1 MNPRLPIVLFCVL
14 LLTTFFSCVDTA
26 PTKEVQHI
34 DSLNQLAYT
43 YRYRNL
49 DSSCRAA
56 SQAYKE
62 VSMYQQGKAEA
73 SNNLAF
79 CAFMRMDFDN
89 AERLYKEVYNL
100 TKNELELLIADIGL
114 MKIYQRTAMNKEFY
128 DYRNS
133 AIRRMKRIDEES
145 NLFIDRHES
154 ARLNYA
160 FTEFFIV
167 SAVYYYYLQQ
177 RAEAMASL
185 NEIRQNEELAADTN
199 QILYF
204 HYIKGSAGLCEGKT
218 PEDRKLEEFDEL
230 YTTWK
235 MASEQGYLYFEGNG
249 LQGLANLMASP
260 GSYELFLNRR
270 SHALTRF
277 GMPVDS
283 LLPLRLGQ
291 MALERFRKYNDLY
304 QIAGAYV
311 SIGKYLNAHGR
322 YAEALDTLA
331 KALDCVNQHHITYY
345 HSVADTLDK
354 LEVFVPNKDVAYTE
368 VTWLGKEK
376 VKTVPE
382 WISRIREQLS
392 VSFACLGMKPASDY
406 NRNVY
411 LDILRYTRQDK
422 ELESRYLSLEQES
435 RQLNVVLFFVVI
447 GLVLVAVMFWL
458 FNKRSKV
465 RNRIHIARL
474 KQTLD
479 VCQKITASIP
489 ADVADESEIVRAIA
503 GSILPDMEQLFS
515 ATGIR
520 IGVRDEEAGEIKF
533 DEECESE
540 QETEVKPGSEIGI
553 RADFN
558 LYVPDKTDPIGILIL
573 FTRHRL
579 NKDEQALVKV
589 ITPYIAWALD
599 NGMTFISLG
608 DERNKLEK
616 QRYVYEQHIAGNKR
630 QNLIKKSC
638 LAIVDGINPYIDRI
652 INEVHKLTEK
662 GFINDD
668 RIKKEKYQYIDEL
681 VTTINEYND
690 ILALWIKMRQGSLSL
705 NIENF
710 ELNELFE
717 LIGKGRKAFE
727 MKKQRLE
734 IEPTGA
740 LVKADKALTL
750 FMINT
755 LAENARKYTPEG
767 GTVKIYAGT
776 TDEYVEISV
785 EDNGRG
791 LSSEDITKIIGE
803 KVYDSQSIGMKE
815 STDQEELKRSKGSGF
830 GLMNCKGIIK
840 KYKKTNDLFRVC
852 TFNVESTPGKGSRFY
867 FRLPPGIRKIFGIW
881 LYLIISCSF
890 FSCQDE
896 PMPEKLK
903 DVPVDSVTLVAEE
916 EYERLLDEASRFADT
931 VYYCNVI
938 ENFELALQYADSAL
952 NRLNAHYK
960 KYARHP
966 QRYMKL
972 VGSGVPAEL
981 EWWVEPFNTDFHVIL
996 DVRNEASVAFL
1007 GLKKL
1012 DAYNYN
1018 NVAYTALYKLT
1029 GEDQSLEGYCRQ
1041 LERSTTNKTVG
1052 IILCILLLV
1061 VSLCGYYL
1069 LYMRKRLLNRLNLEQ
1084 VLEINKKVFA
1094 SSLTRTQESAEALQ
1108 REEDTLKEIP
1118 QRIVNEAFDSV
1129 NELLTIERLGIAVYN
1144 EMGHRLE
1151 FASSPRMNVTPEIVQ
1166 QCFDCQ
1172 SYLSDKDMQA
1182 LPLLVDA
1189 GGEHQ
1194 CVGVLYLE
1202 RQEESMQEADRL
1214 LFQLI
1219 SRYVGIVVFNAVVRL
1234 ATKYRDIEAAHEE
1247 TRRASW
1253 EDSMLHVQNMVLDN
1267 CLSTIKHET
1276 IYYPNKIKQ
1285 IIGRLNVQSLSE
1297 EEEKESVETISE
1309 LIEYYKGIFTILSS
1323 CVSRQLE
1330 EVTFRRTTIPV
1341 ADIMAYAGKYFK
1353 KAGKGGANKIT
1364 MAIEPLEAKVIG
1376 DINQLRFLMEN
1387 LIDEALS
1394 FHQDGELILKAVAD
1408 GEYIRFLFTDRRRE
1422 KHVEELN
1429 LLFYPNLARMT
1440 SGEKGELR
1448 GTEYLICKQII
1459 RDHDEFAGRRGCRI
1473 NAEPA
1478 QGGGFTVYFTVP
1490 KR

>member
-540 QETEVKPGSEIGI
+540 QETEVKSGNEIGI

-616 QRYVYEQHIAGNKR
+616 QRYV
-630 QNLIKKSC
+630 
-638 LAIVDGINPYIDRI
+638 
-652 INEVHKLTEK
+652 
-662 GFINDD
+662 
-668 RIKKEKYQYIDEL
+668 
-681 VTTINEYND
+681 
-690 ILALWIKMRQGSLSL
+690 
-705 NIENF
+705 
-710 ELNELFE
+710 
-717 LIGKGRKAFE
+717 
-727 MKKQRLE
+727 
-734 IEPTGA
+734 
-740 LVKADKALTL
+740 
-750 FMINT
+750 
-755 LAENARKYTPEG
+755 
-767 GTVKIYAGT
+767 
-776 TDEYVEISV
+776 
-785 EDNGRG
+785 
-791 LSSEDITKIIGE
+791 
-803 KVYDSQSIGMKE
+803 
-815 STDQEELKRSKGSGF
+815 
-830 GLMNCKGIIK
+830 
-840 KYKKTNDLFRVC
+840 
-852 TFNVESTPGKGSRFY
+852 
-867 FRLPPGIRKIFGIW
+867 
-881 LYLIISCSF
+881 
-890 FSCQDE
+890 
-896 PMPEKLK
+896 
-903 DVPVDSVTLVAEE
+903 
-916 EYERLLDEASRFADT
+916 
-931 VYYCNVI
+931 
-938 ENFELALQYADSAL
+938 
-952 NRLNAHYK
+952 
-960 KYARHP
+960 
-966 QRYMKL
+966 
-972 VGSGVPAEL
+972 
-981 EWWVEPFNTDFHVIL
+981 
-996 DVRNEASVAFL
+996 
-1007 GLKKL
+1007 
-1012 DAYNYN
+1012 
-1018 NVAYTALYKLT
+1018 
-1029 GEDQSLEGYCRQ
+1029 
-1041 LERSTTNKTVG
+1041 
-1052 IILCILLLV
+1052 
-1061 VSLCGYYL
+1061 
-1069 LYMRKRLLNRLNLEQ
+1069 
-1084 VLEINKKVFA
+1084 
-1094 SSLTRTQESAEALQ
+1094 
-1108 REEDTLKEIP
+1108 
-1118 QRIVNEAFDSV
+1118 
-1129 NELLTIERLGIAVYN
+1129 
-1144 EMGHRLE
+1144 
-1151 FASSPRMNVTPEIVQ
+1151 
-1166 QCFDCQ
+1166 
-1172 SYLSDKDMQA
+1172 
-1182 LPLLVDA
+1182 
-1189 GGEHQ
+1189 
-1194 CVGVLYLE
+1194 
-1202 RQEESMQEADRL
+1202 
-1214 LFQLI
+1214 
-1219 SRYVGIVVFNAVVRL
+1219 
-1234 ATKYRDIEAAHEE
+1234 
-1247 TRRASW
+1247 
-1253 EDSMLHVQNMVLDN
+1253 
-1267 CLSTIKHET
+1267 
-1276 IYYPNKIKQ
+1276 
-1285 IIGRLNVQSLSE
+1285 
-1297 EEEKESVETISE
+1297 
-1309 LIEYYKGIFTILSS
+1309 
-1323 CVSRQLE
+1323 
-1330 EVTFRRTTIPV
+1330 
-1341 ADIMAYAGKYFK
+1341 
-1353 KAGKGGANKIT
+1353 
-1364 MAIEPLEAKVIG
+1364 
-1376 DINQLRFLMEN
+1376 
-1387 LIDEALS
+1387 
-1394 FHQDGELILKAVAD
+1394 
-1408 GEYIRFLFTDRRRE
+1408 
-1422 KHVEELN
+1422 
-1429 LLFYPNLARMT
+1429 
-1440 SGEKGELR
+1440 
-1448 GTEYLICKQII
+1448 
-1459 RDHDEFAGRRGCRI
+1459 
-1473 NAEPA
+1473 
-1478 QGGGFTVYFTVP
+1478 
-1490 KR
+1490 

>member
-1 MNPRLPIVLFCVL
+1 MI
-14 LLTTFFSCVDTA
+14 SCVGTA
-26 PTKEVQHI
+26 PTKEVHLI
-34 DSLNQLAYT
+34 DSLNQVAYS
-43 YRYRNL
+43 YRYKDL
-49 DSSCRAA
+49 DSSCHAA
-56 SQAYKE
+56 TQAYGK
-62 VSMYQQGKAEA
+62 VNLYSQGKAEA
-73 SNNLAF
+73 SNNLGF
-79 CAFMRMDFDN
+79 CAFMRMDFEK
-89 AERLYKEVYNL
+89 AEKFHKDVYSL
-100 TKNELELLIADIGL
+100 TKNELELLVADIGL

-133 AIRRMKRIDEES
+133 ALRRMKRIDED
-145 NLFIDRHES
+145 NKLFVDKHERL
-154 ARLNYA
+154 RLNYA
-160 FTEFFIV
+160 RSEFYIV

-690 ILALWIKMRQGSLSL
+690 ILALWIKMRQGSLS
-705 NIENF
+705 
-710 ELNELFE
+710 
-717 LIGKGRKAFE
+717 
-727 MKKQRLE
+727 
-734 IEPTGA
+734 
-740 LVKADKALTL
+740 
-750 FMINT
+750 
-755 LAENARKYTPEG
+755 
-767 GTVKIYAGT
+767 
-776 TDEYVEISV
+776 
-785 EDNGRG
+785 
-791 LSSEDITKIIGE
+791 
-803 KVYDSQSIGMKE
+803 
-815 STDQEELKRSKGSGF
+815 
-830 GLMNCKGIIK
+830 
-840 KYKKTNDLFRVC
+840 
-852 TFNVESTPGKGSRFY
+852 
-867 FRLPPGIRKIFGIW
+867 
-881 LYLIISCSF
+881 
-890 FSCQDE
+890 
-896 PMPEKLK
+896 
-903 DVPVDSVTLVAEE
+903 
-916 EYERLLDEASRFADT
+916 
-931 VYYCNVI
+931 
-938 ENFELALQYADSAL
+938 
-952 NRLNAHYK
+952 
-960 KYARHP
+960 
-966 QRYMKL
+966 
-972 VGSGVPAEL
+972 
-981 EWWVEPFNTDFHVIL
+981 
-996 DVRNEASVAFL
+996 
-1007 GLKKL
+1007 
-1012 DAYNYN
+1012 
-1018 NVAYTALYKLT
+1018 
-1029 GEDQSLEGYCRQ
+1029 
-1041 LERSTTNKTVG
+1041 
-1052 IILCILLLV
+1052 
-1061 VSLCGYYL
+1061 
-1069 LYMRKRLLNRLNLEQ
+1069 
-1084 VLEINKKVFA
+1084 
-1094 SSLTRTQESAEALQ
+1094 
-1108 REEDTLKEIP
+1108 
-1118 QRIVNEAFDSV
+1118 
-1129 NELLTIERLGIAVYN
+1129 
-1144 EMGHRLE
+1144 
-1151 FASSPRMNVTPEIVQ
+1151 
-1166 QCFDCQ
+1166 
-1172 SYLSDKDMQA
+1172 
-1182 LPLLVDA
+1182 
-1189 GGEHQ
+1189 
-1194 CVGVLYLE
+1194 
-1202 RQEESMQEADRL
+1202 
-1214 LFQLI
+1214 
-1219 SRYVGIVVFNAVVRL
+1219 
-1234 ATKYRDIEAAHEE
+1234 
-1247 TRRASW
+1247 
-1253 EDSMLHVQNMVLDN
+1253 
-1267 CLSTIKHET
+1267 
-1276 IYYPNKIKQ
+1276 
-1285 IIGRLNVQSLSE
+1285 
-1297 EEEKESVETISE
+1297 
-1309 LIEYYKGIFTILSS
+1309 
-1323 CVSRQLE
+1323 
-1330 EVTFRRTTIPV
+1330 
-1341 ADIMAYAGKYFK
+1341 
-1353 KAGKGGANKIT
+1353 
-1364 MAIEPLEAKVIG
+1364 
-1376 DINQLRFLMEN
+1376 
-1387 LIDEALS
+1387 
-1394 FHQDGELILKAVAD
+1394 
-1408 GEYIRFLFTDRRRE
+1408 
-1422 KHVEELN
+1422 
-1429 LLFYPNLARMT
+1429 
-1440 SGEKGELR
+1440 
-1448 GTEYLICKQII
+1448 
-1459 RDHDEFAGRRGCRI
+1459 
-1473 NAEPA
+1473 
-1478 QGGGFTVYFTVP
+1478 
-1490 KR
+1490 

>member
-489 ADVADESEIVRAIA
+489 ADVAD
-503 GSILPDMEQLFS
+503 
-515 ATGIR
+515 
-520 IGVRDEEAGEIKF
+520 
-533 DEECESE
+533 
-540 QETEVKPGSEIGI
+540 
-553 RADFN
+553 
-558 LYVPDKTDPIGILIL
+558 
-573 FTRHRL
+573 
-579 NKDEQALVKV
+579 
-589 ITPYIAWALD
+589 
-599 NGMTFISLG
+599 
-608 DERNKLEK
+608 
-616 QRYVYEQHIAGNKR
+616 
-630 QNLIKKSC
+630 
-638 LAIVDGINPYIDRI
+638 
-652 INEVHKLTEK
+652 
-662 GFINDD
+662 
-668 RIKKEKYQYIDEL
+668 
-681 VTTINEYND
+681 
-690 ILALWIKMRQGSLSL
+690 
-705 NIENF
+705 
-710 ELNELFE
+710 
-717 LIGKGRKAFE
+717 
-727 MKKQRLE
+727 
-734 IEPTGA
+734 
-740 LVKADKALTL
+740 
-750 FMINT
+750 
-755 LAENARKYTPEG
+755 
-767 GTVKIYAGT
+767 
-776 TDEYVEISV
+776 
-785 EDNGRG
+785 
-791 LSSEDITKIIGE
+791 
-803 KVYDSQSIGMKE
+803 
-815 STDQEELKRSKGSGF
+815 
-830 GLMNCKGIIK
+830 
-840 KYKKTNDLFRVC
+840 
-852 TFNVESTPGKGSRFY
+852 
-867 FRLPPGIRKIFGIW
+867 
-881 LYLIISCSF
+881 
-890 FSCQDE
+890 
-896 PMPEKLK
+896 
-903 DVPVDSVTLVAEE
+903 
-916 EYERLLDEASRFADT
+916 
-931 VYYCNVI
+931 
-938 ENFELALQYADSAL
+938 
-952 NRLNAHYK
+952 
-960 KYARHP
+960 
-966 QRYMKL
+966 
-972 VGSGVPAEL
+972 
-981 EWWVEPFNTDFHVIL
+981 
-996 DVRNEASVAFL
+996 
-1007 GLKKL
+1007 
-1012 DAYNYN
+1012 
-1018 NVAYTALYKLT
+1018 
-1029 GEDQSLEGYCRQ
+1029 
-1041 LERSTTNKTVG
+1041 
-1052 IILCILLLV
+1052 
-1061 VSLCGYYL
+1061 
-1069 LYMRKRLLNRLNLEQ
+1069 
-1084 VLEINKKVFA
+1084 
-1094 SSLTRTQESAEALQ
+1094 
-1108 REEDTLKEIP
+1108 
-1118 QRIVNEAFDSV
+1118 
-1129 NELLTIERLGIAVYN
+1129 
-1144 EMGHRLE
+1144 
-1151 FASSPRMNVTPEIVQ
+1151 
-1166 QCFDCQ
+1166 
-1172 SYLSDKDMQA
+1172 
-1182 LPLLVDA
+1182 
-1189 GGEHQ
+1189 
-1194 CVGVLYLE
+1194 
-1202 RQEESMQEADRL
+1202 
-1214 LFQLI
+1214 
-1219 SRYVGIVVFNAVVRL
+1219 
-1234 ATKYRDIEAAHEE
+1234 
-1247 TRRASW
+1247 
-1253 EDSMLHVQNMVLDN
+1253 
-1267 CLSTIKHET
+1267 
-1276 IYYPNKIKQ
+1276 
-1285 IIGRLNVQSLSE
+1285 
-1297 EEEKESVETISE
+1297 
-1309 LIEYYKGIFTILSS
+1309 
-1323 CVSRQLE
+1323 
-1330 EVTFRRTTIPV
+1330 
-1341 ADIMAYAGKYFK
+1341 
-1353 KAGKGGANKIT
+1353 
-1364 MAIEPLEAKVIG
+1364 
-1376 DINQLRFLMEN
+1376 
-1387 LIDEALS
+1387 
-1394 FHQDGELILKAVAD
+1394 
-1408 GEYIRFLFTDRRRE
+1408 
-1422 KHVEELN
+1422 
-1429 LLFYPNLARMT
+1429 
-1440 SGEKGELR
+1440 
-1448 GTEYLICKQII
+1448 
-1459 RDHDEFAGRRGCRI
+1459 
-1473 NAEPA
+1473 
-1478 QGGGFTVYFTVP
+1478 
-1490 KR
+1490 

>member
-89 AERLYKEVYNL
+89 SERLYKEVYNL

-540 QETEVKPGSEIGI
+540 QETEVKSGKS
-553 RADFN
+553 
-558 LYVPDKTDPIGILIL
+558 
-573 FTRHRL
+573 RL
-579 NKDEQALVKV
+579 
-589 ITPYIAWALD
+589 
-599 NGMTFISLG
+599 
-608 DERNKLEK
+608 
-616 QRYVYEQHIAGNKR
+616 
-630 QNLIKKSC
+630 
-638 LAIVDGINPYIDRI
+638 
-652 INEVHKLTEK
+652 
-662 GFINDD
+662 
-668 RIKKEKYQYIDEL
+668 
-681 VTTINEYND
+681 
-690 ILALWIKMRQGSLSL
+690 
-705 NIENF
+705 
-710 ELNELFE
+710 
-717 LIGKGRKAFE
+717 
-727 MKKQRLE
+727 
-734 IEPTGA
+734 
-740 LVKADKALTL
+740 
-750 FMINT
+750 
-755 LAENARKYTPEG
+755 
-767 GTVKIYAGT
+767 
-776 TDEYVEISV
+776 
-785 EDNGRG
+785 
-791 LSSEDITKIIGE
+791 
-803 KVYDSQSIGMKE
+803 
-815 STDQEELKRSKGSGF
+815 
-830 GLMNCKGIIK
+830 
-840 KYKKTNDLFRVC
+840 
-852 TFNVESTPGKGSRFY
+852 
-867 FRLPPGIRKIFGIW
+867 
-881 LYLIISCSF
+881 
-890 FSCQDE
+890 
-896 PMPEKLK
+896 
-903 DVPVDSVTLVAEE
+903 
-916 EYERLLDEASRFADT
+916 
-931 VYYCNVI
+931 
-938 ENFELALQYADSAL
+938 
-952 NRLNAHYK
+952 
-960 KYARHP
+960 
-966 QRYMKL
+966 
-972 VGSGVPAEL
+972 
-981 EWWVEPFNTDFHVIL
+981 
-996 DVRNEASVAFL
+996 
-1007 GLKKL
+1007 
-1012 DAYNYN
+1012 
-1018 NVAYTALYKLT
+1018 
-1029 GEDQSLEGYCRQ
+1029 
-1041 LERSTTNKTVG
+1041 
-1052 IILCILLLV
+1052 
-1061 VSLCGYYL
+1061 
-1069 LYMRKRLLNRLNLEQ
+1069 
-1084 VLEINKKVFA
+1084 
-1094 SSLTRTQESAEALQ
+1094 
-1108 REEDTLKEIP
+1108 
-1118 QRIVNEAFDSV
+1118 
-1129 NELLTIERLGIAVYN
+1129 
-1144 EMGHRLE
+1144 
-1151 FASSPRMNVTPEIVQ
+1151 
-1166 QCFDCQ
+1166 
-1172 SYLSDKDMQA
+1172 
-1182 LPLLVDA
+1182 
-1189 GGEHQ
+1189 
-1194 CVGVLYLE
+1194 
-1202 RQEESMQEADRL
+1202 
-1214 LFQLI
+1214 
-1219 SRYVGIVVFNAVVRL
+1219 
-1234 ATKYRDIEAAHEE
+1234 
-1247 TRRASW
+1247 
-1253 EDSMLHVQNMVLDN
+1253 
-1267 CLSTIKHET
+1267 
-1276 IYYPNKIKQ
+1276 
-1285 IIGRLNVQSLSE
+1285 
-1297 EEEKESVETISE
+1297 
-1309 LIEYYKGIFTILSS
+1309 
-1323 CVSRQLE
+1323 
-1330 EVTFRRTTIPV
+1330 
-1341 ADIMAYAGKYFK
+1341 
-1353 KAGKGGANKIT
+1353 
-1364 MAIEPLEAKVIG
+1364 
-1376 DINQLRFLMEN
+1376 
-1387 LIDEALS
+1387 
-1394 FHQDGELILKAVAD
+1394 
-1408 GEYIRFLFTDRRRE
+1408 
-1422 KHVEELN
+1422 
-1429 LLFYPNLARMT
+1429 
-1440 SGEKGELR
+1440 
-1448 GTEYLICKQII
+1448 
-1459 RDHDEFAGRRGCRI
+1459 
-1473 NAEPA
+1473 
-1478 QGGGFTVYFTVP
+1478 
-1490 KR
+1490 

>member
-608 DERNKLEK
+608 DERNKL
-616 QRYVYEQHIAGNKR
+616 
-630 QNLIKKSC
+630 
-638 LAIVDGINPYIDRI
+638 
-652 INEVHKLTEK
+652 
-662 GFINDD
+662 
-668 RIKKEKYQYIDEL
+668 
-681 VTTINEYND
+681 
-690 ILALWIKMRQGSLSL
+690 
-705 NIENF
+705 
-710 ELNELFE
+710 
-717 LIGKGRKAFE
+717 
-727 MKKQRLE
+727 
-734 IEPTGA
+734 
-740 LVKADKALTL
+740 
-750 FMINT
+750 
-755 LAENARKYTPEG
+755 
-767 GTVKIYAGT
+767 
-776 TDEYVEISV
+776 
-785 EDNGRG
+785 
-791 LSSEDITKIIGE
+791 
-803 KVYDSQSIGMKE
+803 
-815 STDQEELKRSKGSGF
+815 
-830 GLMNCKGIIK
+830 
-840 KYKKTNDLFRVC
+840 
-852 TFNVESTPGKGSRFY
+852 
-867 FRLPPGIRKIFGIW
+867 
-881 LYLIISCSF
+881 
-890 FSCQDE
+890 
-896 PMPEKLK
+896 
-903 DVPVDSVTLVAEE
+903 
-916 EYERLLDEASRFADT
+916 
-931 VYYCNVI
+931 
-938 ENFELALQYADSAL
+938 
-952 NRLNAHYK
+952 
-960 KYARHP
+960 
-966 QRYMKL
+966 
-972 VGSGVPAEL
+972 
-981 EWWVEPFNTDFHVIL
+981 
-996 DVRNEASVAFL
+996 
-1007 GLKKL
+1007 
-1012 DAYNYN
+1012 
-1018 NVAYTALYKLT
+1018 
-1029 GEDQSLEGYCRQ
+1029 
-1041 LERSTTNKTVG
+1041 
-1052 IILCILLLV
+1052 
-1061 VSLCGYYL
+1061 
-1069 LYMRKRLLNRLNLEQ
+1069 
-1084 VLEINKKVFA
+1084 
-1094 SSLTRTQESAEALQ
+1094 
-1108 REEDTLKEIP
+1108 
-1118 QRIVNEAFDSV
+1118 
-1129 NELLTIERLGIAVYN
+1129 
-1144 EMGHRLE
+1144 
-1151 FASSPRMNVTPEIVQ
+1151 
-1166 QCFDCQ
+1166 
-1172 SYLSDKDMQA
+1172 
-1182 LPLLVDA
+1182 
-1189 GGEHQ
+1189 
-1194 CVGVLYLE
+1194 
-1202 RQEESMQEADRL
+1202 
-1214 LFQLI
+1214 
-1219 SRYVGIVVFNAVVRL
+1219 
-1234 ATKYRDIEAAHEE
+1234 
-1247 TRRASW
+1247 
-1253 EDSMLHVQNMVLDN
+1253 
-1267 CLSTIKHET
+1267 
-1276 IYYPNKIKQ
+1276 
-1285 IIGRLNVQSLSE
+1285 
-1297 EEEKESVETISE
+1297 
-1309 LIEYYKGIFTILSS
+1309 
-1323 CVSRQLE
+1323 
-1330 EVTFRRTTIPV
+1330 
-1341 ADIMAYAGKYFK
+1341 
-1353 KAGKGGANKIT
+1353 
-1364 MAIEPLEAKVIG
+1364 
-1376 DINQLRFLMEN
+1376 
-1387 LIDEALS
+1387 
-1394 FHQDGELILKAVAD
+1394 
-1408 GEYIRFLFTDRRRE
+1408 
-1422 KHVEELN
+1422 
-1429 LLFYPNLARMT
+1429 
-1440 SGEKGELR
+1440 
-1448 GTEYLICKQII
+1448 
-1459 RDHDEFAGRRGCRI
+1459 
-1473 NAEPA
+1473 
-1478 QGGGFTVYFTVP
+1478 
-1490 KR
+1490 

>member
-304 QIAGAYV
+304 QIADAYV

-489 ADVADESEIVRAIA
+489 ADVVDESEIVRAIA

-755 LAENARKYTPEG
+755 LAENARKYTPE
-767 GTVKIYAGT
+767 
-776 TDEYVEISV
+776 EISV

-830 GLMNCKGIIK
+830 GLMNCKGIIE

-972 VGSGVPAEL
+972 VGRTVQYRFPCDIGCA
-981 EWWVEPFNTDFHVIL
+981 
-996 DVRNEASVAFL
+996 
-1007 GLKKL
+1007 K
-1012 DAYNYN
+1012 
-1018 NVAYTALYKLT
+1018 
-1029 GEDQSLEGYCRQ
+1029 
-1041 LERSTTNKTVG
+1041 RS
-1052 IILCILLLV
+1052 
-1061 VSLCGYYL
+1061 
-1069 LYMRKRLLNRLNLEQ
+1069 
-1084 VLEINKKVFA
+1084 
-1094 SSLTRTQESAEALQ
+1094 
-1108 REEDTLKEIP
+1108 
-1118 QRIVNEAFDSV
+1118 
-1129 NELLTIERLGIAVYN
+1129 
-1144 EMGHRLE
+1144 
-1151 FASSPRMNVTPEIVQ
+1151 
-1166 QCFDCQ
+1166 
-1172 SYLSDKDMQA
+1172 
-1182 LPLLVDA
+1182 
-1189 GGEHQ
+1189 
-1194 CVGVLYLE
+1194 
-1202 RQEESMQEADRL
+1202 
-1214 LFQLI
+1214 
-1219 SRYVGIVVFNAVVRL
+1219 
-1234 ATKYRDIEAAHEE
+1234 
-1247 TRRASW
+1247 
-1253 EDSMLHVQNMVLDN
+1253 
-1267 CLSTIKHET
+1267 
-1276 IYYPNKIKQ
+1276 
-1285 IIGRLNVQSLSE
+1285 
-1297 EEEKESVETISE
+1297 
-1309 LIEYYKGIFTILSS
+1309 
-1323 CVSRQLE
+1323 VSR
-1330 EVTFRRTTIPV
+1330 F
-1341 ADIMAYAGKYFK
+1341 
-1353 KAGKGGANKIT
+1353 
-1364 MAIEPLEAKVIG
+1364 
-1376 DINQLRFLMEN
+1376 LR
-1387 LIDEALS
+1387 S
-1394 FHQDGELILKAVAD
+1394 QK
-1408 GEYIRFLFTDRRRE
+1408 T
-1422 KHVEELN
+1422 
-1429 LLFYPNLARMT
+1429 
-1440 SGEKGELR
+1440 
-1448 GTEYLICKQII
+1448 
-1459 RDHDEFAGRRGCRI
+1459 GCI
-1473 NAEPA
+1473 
-1478 QGGGFTVYFTVP
+1478 
-1490 KR
+1490 

>member
-89 AERLYKEVYNL
+89 SERLYKEVYNL

-331 KALDCVNQHHITYY
+331 KALDCVNQY

-830 GLMNCKGIIK
+830 GLMNCKGIIE

-1323 CVSRQLE
+1323 CASRQLE

>member
-558 LYVPDKTDPIGILIL
+558 LYVPDKT
-573 FTRHRL
+573 
-579 NKDEQALVKV
+579 
-589 ITPYIAWALD
+589 
-599 NGMTFISLG
+599 
-608 DERNKLEK
+608 
-616 QRYVYEQHIAGNKR
+616 GN
-630 QNLIKKSC
+630 
-638 LAIVDGINPYIDRI
+638 
-652 INEVHKLTEK
+652 
-662 GFINDD
+662 
-668 RIKKEKYQYIDEL
+668 
-681 VTTINEYND
+681 
-690 ILALWIKMRQGSLSL
+690 
-705 NIENF
+705 
-710 ELNELFE
+710 
-717 LIGKGRKAFE
+717 
-727 MKKQRLE
+727 
-734 IEPTGA
+734 
-740 LVKADKALTL
+740 
-750 FMINT
+750 
-755 LAENARKYTPEG
+755 
-767 GTVKIYAGT
+767 
-776 TDEYVEISV
+776 
-785 EDNGRG
+785 
-791 LSSEDITKIIGE
+791 
-803 KVYDSQSIGMKE
+803 
-815 STDQEELKRSKGSGF
+815 
-830 GLMNCKGIIK
+830 
-840 KYKKTNDLFRVC
+840 
-852 TFNVESTPGKGSRFY
+852 
-867 FRLPPGIRKIFGIW
+867 
-881 LYLIISCSF
+881 
-890 FSCQDE
+890 
-896 PMPEKLK
+896 
-903 DVPVDSVTLVAEE
+903 
-916 EYERLLDEASRFADT
+916 
-931 VYYCNVI
+931 
-938 ENFELALQYADSAL
+938 
-952 NRLNAHYK
+952 
-960 KYARHP
+960 
-966 QRYMKL
+966 
-972 VGSGVPAEL
+972 
-981 EWWVEPFNTDFHVIL
+981 
-996 DVRNEASVAFL
+996 
-1007 GLKKL
+1007 
-1012 DAYNYN
+1012 
-1018 NVAYTALYKLT
+1018 
-1029 GEDQSLEGYCRQ
+1029 
-1041 LERSTTNKTVG
+1041 
-1052 IILCILLLV
+1052 
-1061 VSLCGYYL
+1061 
-1069 LYMRKRLLNRLNLEQ
+1069 
-1084 VLEINKKVFA
+1084 
-1094 SSLTRTQESAEALQ
+1094 
-1108 REEDTLKEIP
+1108 
-1118 QRIVNEAFDSV
+1118 
-1129 NELLTIERLGIAVYN
+1129 
-1144 EMGHRLE
+1144 
-1151 FASSPRMNVTPEIVQ
+1151 
-1166 QCFDCQ
+1166 
-1172 SYLSDKDMQA
+1172 
-1182 LPLLVDA
+1182 
-1189 GGEHQ
+1189 
-1194 CVGVLYLE
+1194 
-1202 RQEESMQEADRL
+1202 
-1214 LFQLI
+1214 
-1219 SRYVGIVVFNAVVRL
+1219 
-1234 ATKYRDIEAAHEE
+1234 
-1247 TRRASW
+1247 
-1253 EDSMLHVQNMVLDN
+1253 
-1267 CLSTIKHET
+1267 
-1276 IYYPNKIKQ
+1276 
-1285 IIGRLNVQSLSE
+1285 
-1297 EEEKESVETISE
+1297 
-1309 LIEYYKGIFTILSS
+1309 
-1323 CVSRQLE
+1323 
-1330 EVTFRRTTIPV
+1330 
-1341 ADIMAYAGKYFK
+1341 
-1353 KAGKGGANKIT
+1353 
-1364 MAIEPLEAKVIG
+1364 
-1376 DINQLRFLMEN
+1376 
-1387 LIDEALS
+1387 
-1394 FHQDGELILKAVAD
+1394 
-1408 GEYIRFLFTDRRRE
+1408 
-1422 KHVEELN
+1422 
-1429 LLFYPNLARMT
+1429 
-1440 SGEKGELR
+1440 
-1448 GTEYLICKQII
+1448 
-1459 RDHDEFAGRRGCRI
+1459 
-1473 NAEPA
+1473 
-1478 QGGGFTVYFTVP
+1478 
-1490 KR
+1490 

>member
-14 LLTTFFSCVDTA
+14 LLMTFFSCVDTA

-304 QIAGAYV
+304 QIADAYV

-489 ADVADESEIVRAIA
+489 ADVVDESEIVRAIA

-630 QNLIKKSC
+630 QNLI
-638 LAIVDGINPYIDRI
+638 N
-652 INEVHKLTEK
+652 
-662 GFINDD
+662 
-668 RIKKEKYQYIDEL
+668 
-681 VTTINEYND
+681 
-690 ILALWIKMRQGSLSL
+690 L
-705 NIENF
+705 NS
-710 ELNELFE
+710 
-717 LIGKGRKAFE
+717 A
-727 MKKQRLE
+727 
-734 IEPTGA
+734 
-740 LVKADKALTL
+740 TL
-750 FMINT
+750 
-755 LAENARKYTPEG
+755 
-767 GTVKIYAGT
+767 
-776 TDEYVEISV
+776 
-785 EDNGRG
+785 
-791 LSSEDITKIIGE
+791 
-803 KVYDSQSIGMKE
+803 
-815 STDQEELKRSKGSGF
+815 
-830 GLMNCKGIIK
+830 
-840 KYKKTNDLFRVC
+840 
-852 TFNVESTPGKGSRFY
+852 
-867 FRLPPGIRKIFGIW
+867 
-881 LYLIISCSF
+881 
-890 FSCQDE
+890 
-896 PMPEKLK
+896 
-903 DVPVDSVTLVAEE
+903 
-916 EYERLLDEASRFADT
+916 
-931 VYYCNVI
+931 
-938 ENFELALQYADSAL
+938 
-952 NRLNAHYK
+952 
-960 KYARHP
+960 
-966 QRYMKL
+966 
-972 VGSGVPAEL
+972 
-981 EWWVEPFNTDFHVIL
+981 
-996 DVRNEASVAFL
+996 
-1007 GLKKL
+1007 
-1012 DAYNYN
+1012 
-1018 NVAYTALYKLT
+1018 
-1029 GEDQSLEGYCRQ
+1029 
-1041 LERSTTNKTVG
+1041 
-1052 IILCILLLV
+1052 
-1061 VSLCGYYL
+1061 
-1069 LYMRKRLLNRLNLEQ
+1069 
-1084 VLEINKKVFA
+1084 
-1094 SSLTRTQESAEALQ
+1094 
-1108 REEDTLKEIP
+1108 
-1118 QRIVNEAFDSV
+1118 
-1129 NELLTIERLGIAVYN
+1129 
-1144 EMGHRLE
+1144 
-1151 FASSPRMNVTPEIVQ
+1151 
-1166 QCFDCQ
+1166 
-1172 SYLSDKDMQA
+1172 
-1182 LPLLVDA
+1182 
-1189 GGEHQ
+1189 
-1194 CVGVLYLE
+1194 
-1202 RQEESMQEADRL
+1202 
-1214 LFQLI
+1214 
-1219 SRYVGIVVFNAVVRL
+1219 
-1234 ATKYRDIEAAHEE
+1234 
-1247 TRRASW
+1247 
-1253 EDSMLHVQNMVLDN
+1253 
-1267 CLSTIKHET
+1267 
-1276 IYYPNKIKQ
+1276 
-1285 IIGRLNVQSLSE
+1285 
-1297 EEEKESVETISE
+1297 
-1309 LIEYYKGIFTILSS
+1309 
-1323 CVSRQLE
+1323 
-1330 EVTFRRTTIPV
+1330 
-1341 ADIMAYAGKYFK
+1341 
-1353 KAGKGGANKIT
+1353 
-1364 MAIEPLEAKVIG
+1364 
-1376 DINQLRFLMEN
+1376 
-1387 LIDEALS
+1387 
-1394 FHQDGELILKAVAD
+1394 
-1408 GEYIRFLFTDRRRE
+1408 
-1422 KHVEELN
+1422 
-1429 LLFYPNLARMT
+1429 
-1440 SGEKGELR
+1440 
-1448 GTEYLICKQII
+1448 
-1459 RDHDEFAGRRGCRI
+1459 
-1473 NAEPA
+1473 
-1478 QGGGFTVYFTVP
+1478 
-1490 KR
+1490 

>member
-89 AERLYKEVYNL
+89 SERLYKEVYNL

-474 KQTLD
+474 KQTD
-479 VCQKITASIP
+479 
-489 ADVADESEIVRAIA
+489 R
-503 GSILPDMEQLFS
+503 
-515 ATGIR
+515 
-520 IGVRDEEAGEIKF
+520 
-533 DEECESE
+533 
-540 QETEVKPGSEIGI
+540 
-553 RADFN
+553 
-558 LYVPDKTDPIGILIL
+558 
-573 FTRHRL
+573 
-579 NKDEQALVKV
+579 
-589 ITPYIAWALD
+589 
-599 NGMTFISLG
+599 
-608 DERNKLEK
+608 
-616 QRYVYEQHIAGNKR
+616 
-630 QNLIKKSC
+630 KS
-638 LAIVDGINPYIDRI
+638 
-652 INEVHKLTEK
+652 
-662 GFINDD
+662 
-668 RIKKEKYQYIDEL
+668 
-681 VTTINEYND
+681 
-690 ILALWIKMRQGSLSL
+690 
-705 NIENF
+705 
-710 ELNELFE
+710 
-717 LIGKGRKAFE
+717 
-727 MKKQRLE
+727 
-734 IEPTGA
+734 
-740 LVKADKALTL
+740 
-750 FMINT
+750 
-755 LAENARKYTPEG
+755 
-767 GTVKIYAGT
+767 
-776 TDEYVEISV
+776 
-785 EDNGRG
+785 
-791 LSSEDITKIIGE
+791 
-803 KVYDSQSIGMKE
+803 
-815 STDQEELKRSKGSGF
+815 
-830 GLMNCKGIIK
+830 
-840 KYKKTNDLFRVC
+840 
-852 TFNVESTPGKGSRFY
+852 
-867 FRLPPGIRKIFGIW
+867 
-881 LYLIISCSF
+881 
-890 FSCQDE
+890 
-896 PMPEKLK
+896 
-903 DVPVDSVTLVAEE
+903 
-916 EYERLLDEASRFADT
+916 
-931 VYYCNVI
+931 
-938 ENFELALQYADSAL
+938 
-952 NRLNAHYK
+952 
-960 KYARHP
+960 
-966 QRYMKL
+966 
-972 VGSGVPAEL
+972 
-981 EWWVEPFNTDFHVIL
+981 
-996 DVRNEASVAFL
+996 
-1007 GLKKL
+1007 
-1012 DAYNYN
+1012 
-1018 NVAYTALYKLT
+1018 
-1029 GEDQSLEGYCRQ
+1029 
-1041 LERSTTNKTVG
+1041 
-1052 IILCILLLV
+1052 V
-1061 VSLCGYYL
+1061 V
-1069 LYMRKRLLNRLNLEQ
+1069 
-1084 VLEINKKVFA
+1084 
-1094 SSLTRTQESAEALQ
+1094 
-1108 REEDTLKEIP
+1108 
-1118 QRIVNEAFDSV
+1118 
-1129 NELLTIERLGIAVYN
+1129 
-1144 EMGHRLE
+1144 
-1151 FASSPRMNVTPEIVQ
+1151 
-1166 QCFDCQ
+1166 
-1172 SYLSDKDMQA
+1172 
-1182 LPLLVDA
+1182 
-1189 GGEHQ
+1189 
-1194 CVGVLYLE
+1194 
-1202 RQEESMQEADRL
+1202 
-1214 LFQLI
+1214 
-1219 SRYVGIVVFNAVVRL
+1219 
-1234 ATKYRDIEAAHEE
+1234 
-1247 TRRASW
+1247 
-1253 EDSMLHVQNMVLDN
+1253 
-1267 CLSTIKHET
+1267 
-1276 IYYPNKIKQ
+1276 
-1285 IIGRLNVQSLSE
+1285 
-1297 EEEKESVETISE
+1297 
-1309 LIEYYKGIFTILSS
+1309 
-1323 CVSRQLE
+1323 
-1330 EVTFRRTTIPV
+1330 
-1341 ADIMAYAGKYFK
+1341 
-1353 KAGKGGANKIT
+1353 
-1364 MAIEPLEAKVIG
+1364 
-1376 DINQLRFLMEN
+1376 
-1387 LIDEALS
+1387 
-1394 FHQDGELILKAVAD
+1394 
-1408 GEYIRFLFTDRRRE
+1408 
-1422 KHVEELN
+1422 
-1429 LLFYPNLARMT
+1429 
-1440 SGEKGELR
+1440 
-1448 GTEYLICKQII
+1448 
-1459 RDHDEFAGRRGCRI
+1459 
-1473 NAEPA
+1473 
-1478 QGGGFTVYFTVP
+1478 
-1490 KR
+1490 

>member
-89 AERLYKEVYNL
+89 SERLYKEVYNL

-540 QETEVKPGSEIGI
+540 QETEVKSGNEIGI

-558 LYVPDKTDPIGILIL
+558 LYVPD
-573 FTRHRL
+573 
-579 NKDEQALVKV
+579 
-589 ITPYIAWALD
+589 
-599 NGMTFISLG
+599 NG
-608 DERNKLEK
+608 
-616 QRYVYEQHIAGNKR
+616 
-630 QNLIKKSC
+630 
-638 LAIVDGINPYIDRI
+638 
-652 INEVHKLTEK
+652 
-662 GFINDD
+662 
-668 RIKKEKYQYIDEL
+668 
-681 VTTINEYND
+681 
-690 ILALWIKMRQGSLSL
+690 W
-705 NIENF
+705 
-710 ELNELFE
+710 
-717 LIGKGRKAFE
+717 
-727 MKKQRLE
+727 
-734 IEPTGA
+734 
-740 LVKADKALTL
+740 
-750 FMINT
+750 
-755 LAENARKYTPEG
+755 
-767 GTVKIYAGT
+767 
-776 TDEYVEISV
+776 
-785 EDNGRG
+785 
-791 LSSEDITKIIGE
+791 
-803 KVYDSQSIGMKE
+803 
-815 STDQEELKRSKGSGF
+815 
-830 GLMNCKGIIK
+830 
-840 KYKKTNDLFRVC
+840 
-852 TFNVESTPGKGSRFY
+852 
-867 FRLPPGIRKIFGIW
+867 
-881 LYLIISCSF
+881 
-890 FSCQDE
+890 
-896 PMPEKLK
+896 
-903 DVPVDSVTLVAEE
+903 
-916 EYERLLDEASRFADT
+916 
-931 VYYCNVI
+931 
-938 ENFELALQYADSAL
+938 
-952 NRLNAHYK
+952 
-960 KYARHP
+960 
-966 QRYMKL
+966 
-972 VGSGVPAEL
+972 
-981 EWWVEPFNTDFHVIL
+981 
-996 DVRNEASVAFL
+996 
-1007 GLKKL
+1007 
-1012 DAYNYN
+1012 
-1018 NVAYTALYKLT
+1018 
-1029 GEDQSLEGYCRQ
+1029 
-1041 LERSTTNKTVG
+1041 
-1052 IILCILLLV
+1052 
-1061 VSLCGYYL
+1061 
-1069 LYMRKRLLNRLNLEQ
+1069 
-1084 VLEINKKVFA
+1084 
-1094 SSLTRTQESAEALQ
+1094 
-1108 REEDTLKEIP
+1108 
-1118 QRIVNEAFDSV
+1118 
-1129 NELLTIERLGIAVYN
+1129 
-1144 EMGHRLE
+1144 
-1151 FASSPRMNVTPEIVQ
+1151 
-1166 QCFDCQ
+1166 
-1172 SYLSDKDMQA
+1172 
-1182 LPLLVDA
+1182 
-1189 GGEHQ
+1189 
-1194 CVGVLYLE
+1194 
-1202 RQEESMQEADRL
+1202 
-1214 LFQLI
+1214 
-1219 SRYVGIVVFNAVVRL
+1219 
-1234 ATKYRDIEAAHEE
+1234 
-1247 TRRASW
+1247 
-1253 EDSMLHVQNMVLDN
+1253 
-1267 CLSTIKHET
+1267 
-1276 IYYPNKIKQ
+1276 
-1285 IIGRLNVQSLSE
+1285 
-1297 EEEKESVETISE
+1297 
-1309 LIEYYKGIFTILSS
+1309 
-1323 CVSRQLE
+1323 
-1330 EVTFRRTTIPV
+1330 
-1341 ADIMAYAGKYFK
+1341 
-1353 KAGKGGANKIT
+1353 
-1364 MAIEPLEAKVIG
+1364 
-1376 DINQLRFLMEN
+1376 
-1387 LIDEALS
+1387 
-1394 FHQDGELILKAVAD
+1394 
-1408 GEYIRFLFTDRRRE
+1408 
-1422 KHVEELN
+1422 
-1429 LLFYPNLARMT
+1429 
-1440 SGEKGELR
+1440 
-1448 GTEYLICKQII
+1448 
-1459 RDHDEFAGRRGCRI
+1459 
-1473 NAEPA
+1473 
-1478 QGGGFTVYFTVP
+1478 
-1490 KR
+1490 

>member
-1 MNPRLPIVLFCVL
+1 MNPRLPIVLFCEL
-14 LLTTFFSCVDTA
+14 LLPTFISSVDTA
-26 PTKEVQHI
+26 PNKEVQHI
-34 DSLNQLAYT
+34 DTLNQLAYT

-167 SAVYYYYLQQ
+167 SAGYYYYLQQ

-185 NEIRQNEELAADTN
+185 NEIRQNEELAADTI
-199 QILYF
+199 QFLYF

-249 LQGLANLMASP
+249 LQGLANLMAFP

-322 YAEALDTLA
+322 YAEALDTLV

-540 QETEVKPGSEIGI
+540 QETGVKPGSEIGI

-579 NKDEQALVKV
+579 NKDDQALVKV

-638 LAIVDGINPYIDRI
+638 LAIVDGINSYIDRI

-662 GFINDD
+662 VFINDD

-830 GLMNCKGIIK
+830 GLMNCKGIIE

-1018 NVAYTALYKLT
+1018 KVAYT
-1029 GEDQSLEGYCRQ
+1029 
-1041 LERSTTNKTVG
+1041 
-1052 IILCILLLV
+1052 
-1061 VSLCGYYL
+1061 
-1069 LYMRKRLLNRLNLEQ
+1069 
-1084 VLEINKKVFA
+1084 
-1094 SSLTRTQESAEALQ
+1094 
-1108 REEDTLKEIP
+1108 
-1118 QRIVNEAFDSV
+1118 
-1129 NELLTIERLGIAVYN
+1129 EL
-1144 EMGHRLE
+1144 
-1151 FASSPRMNVTPEIVQ
+1151 
-1166 QCFDCQ
+1166 
-1172 SYLSDKDMQA
+1172 
-1182 LPLLVDA
+1182 
-1189 GGEHQ
+1189 
-1194 CVGVLYLE
+1194 
-1202 RQEESMQEADRL
+1202 
-1214 LFQLI
+1214 
-1219 SRYVGIVVFNAVVRL
+1219 
-1234 ATKYRDIEAAHEE
+1234 
-1247 TRRASW
+1247 
-1253 EDSMLHVQNMVLDN
+1253 
-1267 CLSTIKHET
+1267 
-1276 IYYPNKIKQ
+1276 
-1285 IIGRLNVQSLSE
+1285 
-1297 EEEKESVETISE
+1297 
-1309 LIEYYKGIFTILSS
+1309 
-1323 CVSRQLE
+1323 
-1330 EVTFRRTTIPV
+1330 
-1341 ADIMAYAGKYFK
+1341 
-1353 KAGKGGANKIT
+1353 
-1364 MAIEPLEAKVIG
+1364 
-1376 DINQLRFLMEN
+1376 
-1387 LIDEALS
+1387 
-1394 FHQDGELILKAVAD
+1394 
-1408 GEYIRFLFTDRRRE
+1408 
-1422 KHVEELN
+1422 
-1429 LLFYPNLARMT
+1429 
-1440 SGEKGELR
+1440 
-1448 GTEYLICKQII
+1448 
-1459 RDHDEFAGRRGCRI
+1459 
-1473 NAEPA
+1473 
-1478 QGGGFTVYFTVP
+1478 
-1490 KR
+1490 